1 MQPLI
6 SSAQIAI
13 SVWRREHERRVGR
26 SANIPGGVAV
36 KELIAAFAAE
46 ALAAA
51 ILRTLKIGSQ
61 NKTCGSR
68 ERMPEERAILRK
80 AA

>member
-1 MQPLI
+1 M
-6 SSAQIAI
+6 AI

-26 SANIPGGVAV
+26 SANIPGGVAA
-36 KELIAAFAAE
+36 KELVAAFAAE

-51 ILRTLKIGSQ
+51 IVRTLKIRSR
-61 NKTCGSR
+61 NKSCGSR
-68 ERMPEERAILRK
+68 ERMPEERAIIHK